1 MIANSP
7 RHWLVKSEP
16 SVFSIDDL
24 QRAGCESWDGVRNF
38 QARNFMIDMRVGD
51 LVLFYHS
58 NAKPNGVA
66 GIARVVGRA
75 RPDPTAWDPESPYHD
90 PRASEERPIW
100 QMVDLEFVAKFPRLV
115 PLAELKSRR
124 GLEGMEV
131 TRKGSRL
138 SVQPVRPEE
147 FKLILEMAGHREAA
161 QD

>member
-100 QMVDLEFVAKFPRLV
+100 QMVDLEFVARFPRLV

>member
-38 QARNFMIDMRVGD
+38 QARNFMINMRVGD

-100 QMVDLEFVAKFPRLV
+100 QMVDLEFVARFPRLV